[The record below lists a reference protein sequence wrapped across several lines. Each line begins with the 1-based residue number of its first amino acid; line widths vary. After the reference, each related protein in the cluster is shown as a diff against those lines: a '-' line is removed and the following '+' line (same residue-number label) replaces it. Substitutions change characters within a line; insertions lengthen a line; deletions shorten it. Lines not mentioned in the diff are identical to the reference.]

1 MKKSLLALAALTAF
15 AGAASAQSSVTL
27 FGVVDLSANSVK
39 AGSQSQKVLA
49 SNQMNSNRF
58 GMRGVEDLGGGLKAG
73 FWLEAGMNNADGVAG
88 GASGNV
94 TPKDANPASAQ
105 FFNRRSTVSLL
116 GNFGEIR
123 LGRDYIPTFWNI
135 AVFDVNGANGAG
147 EGLNLHSTLG
157 SGATTLVRGNNTIAY
172 HLPALGGLY
181 GQFTMA
187 AGEGQTGVKYQGGR
201 IGYGA
206 GPFSIGAA
214 TSVTKTATS
223 DDFKVTNI
231 GGSYAIGAF
240 TLYGYW
246 NKNTYGAA
254 EQKVYEISGSY
265 QLGAGQIR
273 GSLGKADATGG
284 AVNGQSAKLWGAG
297 YYYDLSKRTTV
308 YGLYGSI
315 KNSGG
320 AAFTVLST
328 QINAY
333 AKNDTSSAF
342 TLGLKH
348 SF

>member
-39 AGSQSQKVLA
+39 AGSQSTKVLA

-58 GMRGVEDLGGGLKAG
+58 GFRGTEDLGGGLKAG
-73 FWLEAGMNNADGVAG
+73 FWLEAGMDNASGWAG
-88 GASGNV
+88 GGSGNV
-94 TPKDANPASAQ
+94 TPADGTSSQ
-105 FFNRRSTVSLL
+105 LFNRRSTVSLL

-123 LGRDYIPTFWNI
+123 LGRDYLPTFWNI

-181 GQFTMA
+181 GQFTVS
-187 AGEGQTGVKYQGGR
+187 AGEGQTGVKYSGGR

-206 GPFSIGAA
+206 GPFSVAIA
-214 TSVTKTATS
+214 TSATKTATS

-231 GGSYAIGAF
+231 GGSYAIGGF

-254 EQKVYEISGSY
+254 EQKVYELSAAY
-265 QLGAGQIR
+265 QLGAGQLR
-273 GSLGKADATGG
+273 GSLGKADGTGG
-284 AVNGQSAKLWGAG
+284 SVNGQSAKLWGAG

-320 AAFTVLST
+320 AGFTVLSVPA
-328 QINAY
+328 INAS

-342 TLGLKH
+342 TLGVKH

>member
-39 AGSQSQKVLA
+39 AGNQTTKILA
-49 SNQMNSNRF
+49 SNQMNSNRLGF
-58 GMRGVEDLGGGLKAG
+58 RGTEDLGGGLKAG
-73 FWLEAGMNNADGVAG
+73 FWLEAGMSNDDGTVG
-88 GASGNV
+88 GSNGVVSTA
-94 TPKDANPASAQ
+94 

-123 LGRDYIPTFWNI
+123 LGRDYLPTFWNA

-147 EGLNLHSTLG
+147 EGFNLHSTLG
-157 SGATTLVRGNNTIAY
+157 SGAQTSVRGNNTIAY

-181 GQFTMA
+181 GQFTIA
-187 AGEGQTGVKYQGGR
+187 AGEGLPGFKYQGGR

-206 GPFSIGAA
+206 GPFSVAFA

-223 DDFKVTNI
+223 NDFKVTNI
-231 GGSYAIGAF
+231 GGSYAIGGF

-246 NKNTYGAA
+246 NKNTYGSAD
-254 EQKVYEISGSY
+254 QKVYELSASY
-265 QLGAGQIR
+265 QLGAGQLR
-273 GSLGKADATGG
+273 GSLGKADGTSGTAKP
-284 AVNGQSAKLWGAG
+284 SAKLWGAG

-320 AAFTVLST
+320 AGFTVVGT
-328 QINAY
+328 QIPAS
-333 AKNDTSSAF
+333 AAVNDTSSAF
-342 TLGLKH
+342 TLGVKH